1 MKRRLKSPQ
10 ELINEGYNAEGALVF
25 LKDFIQ
31 EEKDKVLNELMT
43 CPPYKLPEKRATYKY
58 ICSLEDKLLSKIET
72 GINHATEQ
80 FRKETQ
86 WED

>member
-1 MKRRLKSPQ
+1 MRKLKTPE
-10 ELINEGYNAEGALVF
+10 ELINEGYHAEGALVF
-25 LKDFIQ
+25 LKGFIR
-31 EEKDKVLNELMT
+31 EEKEKVLNELLT
-43 CPPYKLPEKRATYKY
+43 CPSDKLPEKRATYKY
-58 ICSLEDKLLSKIET
+58 ICSLEEKLLSKVET

>member
-1 MKRRLKSPQ
+1 MRKLKTPQ
-10 ELINEGYNAEGALVF
+10 ELINEGYNAEAALVF

-31 EEKDKVLNELMT
+31 EEKQKVLNELLT

-58 ICSLEDKLLSKIET
+58 ICSLEETLLHKVET

-80 FRKETQ
+80 FRNAETL
-86 WED
+86 

>member
-1 MKRRLKSPQ
+1 MRRIKTPQ
-10 ELINEGYNAEGALVF
+10 ELINEGYNAEAALVF

-58 ICSLEDKLLSKIET
+58 ICSLEDKLLQKVET

-80 FRKETQ
+80 FQRKLGE
-86 WED
+86 ED